1 MNVPTL
7 EKNPRR
13 VIQTEWCTPKPG
25 VTSAQLK
32 AKHDSWLATNKEN
45 LNMIGWAII
54 LPRLG
59 QAARKGSYM
68 HFVIYDSIGAL
79 MKNQNW
85 MANGG
90 GLAGT
95 QDYYNSYADCEGP
108 SVWDGTL
115 AQRPAE

>member
-1 MNVPTL
+1 
-7 EKNPRR
+7 
-13 VIQTEWCTPKPG
+13 
-25 VTSAQLK
+25 
-32 AKHDSWLATNKEN
+32 
-45 LNMIGWAII
+45 MIGWAVI